1 MAQTTPFSFTDHKT
15 TSNLERFLQCVT
27 PSVPWRTLPRSCLH
41 DLNSQWQQPDKDTVQ
56 YFTLGE
62 LWDYY
67 DEWSAYGAGIPIQL
81 NDSETAT
88 QFYVPYLSA
97 IQIYTSKP
105 VAPSRNRR
113 YDIDMAECESDS
125 WSDDSWSDNMSRSLS
140 NNSSRT
146 WDAVTED
153 SSFDQE
159 GSWPLR
165 EKLGYLSLQYME
177 MSSPYWRVPFM
188 DKITELTQTYPALNT
203 LRSVDLSPAS
213 WMAVS
218 WYPIYHIPSQKNDK
232 DFATCFLTYHTL
244 SSSFQDCSMNHE
256 GKDGCSGSKSE
267 NGGQTYAKTS
277 ASTSTC
283 LSPFGLATYRM
294 QGDLWLMPETSD
306 YERIVDLYH
315 AADSWLKQL
324 GVHHHDF
331 NFFSLHSSL

>member
-1 MAQTTPFSFTDHKT
+1 MSQTAPFSS
-15 TSNLERFLQCVT
+15 SNLERFLQCVT
-27 PSVPWRTLPRSCLH
+27 PCVPWRTLPRSCLH
-41 DLNSQWQQPDKDTVQ
+41 DLNSQWQQPDKDTIR

-67 DEWSAYGAGIPIQL
+67 DEWSAYGAGIPLQL
-81 NDSETAT
+81 NAFETAT
-88 QFYVPYLSA
+88 QFYVPYLS
-97 IQIYTSKP
+97 
-105 VAPSRNRR
+105 RR
-113 YDIDMAECESDS
+113 YDSDMAECESDS
-125 WSDDSWSDNMSRSLS
+125 WSDDSWSDILSRSLS

-146 WDAVTED
+146 WDAVSED
-153 SSFDQE
+153 SIFDQE

-188 DKITELTQTYPALNT
+188 DKIRELTQNYPALTT

-244 SSSFQDCSMNHE
+244 SSSFQDCSMDHE
-256 GKDGCSGSKSE
+256 GQDGCSCSE
-267 NGGQTYAKTS
+267 SDTGGQIDGKT
-277 ASTSTC
+277 STSTSTS

-294 QGDLWLMPETSD
+294 QGDLWLKPDTSD
-306 YERIVDLYH
+306 YDRIVDLYH

-324 GVHHHDF
+324 GVQHHDF
-331 NFFSLHSSL
+331 NFFSLHSSM